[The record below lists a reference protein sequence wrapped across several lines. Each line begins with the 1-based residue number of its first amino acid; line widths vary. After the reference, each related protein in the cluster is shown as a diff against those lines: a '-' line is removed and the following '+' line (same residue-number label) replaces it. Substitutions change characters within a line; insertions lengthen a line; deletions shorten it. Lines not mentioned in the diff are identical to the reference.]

1 MGRSPVHSSFVG
13 ASEVATKVGDLI
25 PVLSRPEVGLF
36 LTCCAAIAF
45 VGFLLAL
52 MEESPKAGYSNA
64 PTSHLMECAD
74 STDLLFSD
82 LFSDGT
88 GLGLLEPLWRL
99 FTPEG
104 ALWTLLTGWDP
115 RDHASSLGLTGML
128 EAVASLIATGLTLFN
143 HAMAALLRLL
153 CPSRRSKA
161 SKGEKEKASTA
172 HEKIQMTFLQ
182 EAHAYFGYVRLF
194 GLGLIREYI
203 IRACAFFLKDE
214 LCVRYMQRE
223 KWSVGWTDFYL
234 QHMYKLYVDCF
245 ARPIAS
251 APDAAVDVVI
261 RERAGGDLFGPLNDL
276 KLTKN
281 TRKCVNLSSY
291 NYLGFGGVD
300 ELLGSR
306 GFWHLRMSCAV
317 SDAQV
322 LHPRCTKG
330 CAGDGLVHLGNPYRR
345 GYQGVT
351 LAFLAVL
358 CSALPCAC
366 HEDIHRQLEDEVA
379 AYLQKASPRA
389 LPEGVTVS
397 QVREEHTKG
406 ESRP

>member
-1 MGRSPVHSSFVG
+1 MDEAKPQGRLNVCHVLLGRWAQGELGSAVSHCRKTLTDRRMLPVEDVAAVSPWGAARLHSGVVCFLALECHHG
-13 ASEVATKVGDLI
+13 TMAEA
-25 PVLSRPEVGLF
+25 GLF
-36 LTCCAAIAF
+36 VTCCATIAF

-52 MEESPKAGYSNA
+52 VEESPKAGSGYSNA
-64 PTSHLMECAD
+64 PTSHLLECAD

-115 RDHASSLGLTGML
+115 RDHASSLGLSGML
-128 EAVASLIATGLTLFN
+128 DAVASLIATALTLFN
-143 HAMAALLRLL
+143 HAMGALLRLL
-153 CPSRRSKA
+153 FPSRR
-161 SKGEKEKASTA
+161 KGVKPGEKASTA

-194 GLGLIREYI
+194 CLGLVREYI
-203 IRACAFFLKDE
+203 VRACAFFLKDE
-214 LCVRYMQRE
+214 ICVRYMKRE

-276 KLTKN
+276 KLTKK

-300 ELLGSR
+300 EPLGS
-306 GFWHLRMSCAV
+306 
-317 SDAQV
+317 
-322 LHPRCTKG
+322 
-330 CAGDGLVHLGNPYRR
+330 
-345 GYQGVT
+345 
-351 LAFLAVL
+351 
-358 CSALPCAC
+358 
-366 HEDIHRQLEDEVA
+366 
-379 AYLQKASPRA
+379 
-389 LPEGVTVS
+389 
-397 QVREEHTKG
+397 
-406 ESRP
+406 

>member
-1 MGRSPVHSSFVG
+1 M
-13 ASEVATKVGDLI
+13 
-25 PVLSRPEVGLF
+25 
-36 LTCCAAIAF
+36 
-45 VGFLLAL
+45 GFLLAL

-115 RDHASSLGLTGML
+115 RDHASSLGLSGML
-128 EAVASLIATGLTLFN
+128 EAVASLIATALTLFN

-153 CPSRRSKA
+153 CPSRRPKA
-161 SKGEKEKASTA
+161 SKGEKDKASTA

-194 GLGLIREYI
+194 CLGLIREYI
-203 IRACAFFLKDE
+203 VRACAFFLKDE
-214 LCVRYMQRE
+214 MCVRYMQRE

-300 ELLGSR
+300 ELRGSR
-306 GFWHLRMSCAV
+306 GVLLGS
-317 SDAQV
+317 SD
-322 LHPRCTKG
+322 
-330 CAGDGLVHLGNPYRR
+330 
-345 GYQGVT
+345 
-351 LAFLAVL
+351 VL
-358 CSALPCAC
+358 CGERCSGSALPLHERLCGRWAGPPREPVQKGGPRSDFGVLLPCFRCALLYASG
-366 HEDIHRQLEDEVA
+366 EDIHRQLEDEVA
-379 AYLQKASPRA
+379 AYLQKASPTARPECVTFRQRA
-389 LPEGVTVS
+389 
-397 QVREEHTKG
+397 
-406 ESRP
+406 SRDA